1 MTCNECGTE
10 NKDDALYCANCGEKL
25 EAPETAGHEKK
36 CPECGFDNPAGG
48 KFCARCG
55 IELRRRHNRNRRHHH
70 RKQDHQKHQKKKER
84 RVDTKLKW
92 HPGLVAF
99 VLLVG
104 VFIFIGGMELFV
116 KKQPAPPPQIVEIR
130 SSDPKLEAAAMEI
143 ASKFVCS
150 CGTCG
155 EQPLNTCTC
164 DRAVEERQF
173 IRSYLEQ
180 GQKPAQVIVALNN
193 RYGWVKPEYAA
204 IAGDSATARVAA
216 VRNSF
221 TKSTPESSLPLGTFG
236 TIGGKATLATA
247 ADRQEIFSHFKCP
260 CGQCGIDE
268 LKDCGCQHPRGATE
282 VKAFVD
288 AKIGEGKYTIAQL
301 MDAVDAKYGGRK
313 F

>member
-1 MTCNECGTE
+1 MICNECSTE

-25 EAPETAGHEKK
+25 EAPETAEHGKK
-36 CPECGFDNPAGG
+36 CPECGFDNPAEG

-55 IELRRRHNRNRRHHH
+55 NELRRRHNRDRH
-70 RKQDHQKHQKKKER
+70 RKQSHQEHQKKKER

-116 KKQPAPPPQIVEIR
+116 KKQPAPLPQIVEIR
-130 SSDPKLEAAAMEI
+130 TSDANLEATAMEI
-143 ASKFVCS
+143 ASKFICS

-155 EQPLNTCTC
+155 EKPLDTCTC
-164 DRAVEERQF
+164 NRAVEERQF

-180 GQKPAQVIVALNN
+180 GQKPEQVIVALNN
-193 RYGWVKPEYAA
+193 TYGWVKPEFATLV
-204 IAGDSATARVAA
+204 GDSTASSVAA
-216 VRNSF
+216 VRNNF
-221 TKSTPESSLPLGTFG
+221 TKSNPETSLPLGTFG
-236 TIGGKATLATA
+236 NIGGNTKPATP

-282 VKAFVD
+282 VKSFVD
-288 AKIGEGKYTIAQL
+288 ARIAEGKYTIAQL